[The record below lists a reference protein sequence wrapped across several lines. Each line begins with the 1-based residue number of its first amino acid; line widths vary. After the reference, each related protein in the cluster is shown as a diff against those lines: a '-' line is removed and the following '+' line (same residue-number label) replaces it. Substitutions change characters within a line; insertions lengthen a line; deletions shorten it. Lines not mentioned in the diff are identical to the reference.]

1 MRKKKSI
8 LKSSWSIINSLRV
21 YYSEDGITKMK
32 GLWYSQVIKALISKD
47 TIRKQ
52 REYVTA
58 IVDSYIVCQLEGTLV
73 YNNSNEFKN

>member
-1 MRKKKSI
+1 
-8 LKSSWSIINSLRV
+8 
-21 YYSEDGITKMK
+21 
-32 GLWYSQVIKALISKD
+32 VIKALISKD